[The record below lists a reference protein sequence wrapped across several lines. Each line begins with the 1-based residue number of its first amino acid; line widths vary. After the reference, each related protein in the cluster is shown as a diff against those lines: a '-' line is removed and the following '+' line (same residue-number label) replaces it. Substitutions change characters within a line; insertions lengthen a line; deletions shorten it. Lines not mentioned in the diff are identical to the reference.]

1 MIGDSLVSSLISWE
15 DENGTTQTLDVDVV
29 MAATDR
35 RTAKLTDH
43 VVETGATIT
52 DHVIIQPEELTL
64 ELVVSQTPLK
74 GKGFA
79 RQKTAIEYKG
89 TKLTSKQYPLEIP
102 PSRFQP
108 GGFFLVSAGAQAAI
122 GAIVGLLGG
131 GVGASGMTGSE
142 VQQTSGSGSIDV
154 LQADQPVDR
163 VSEAHDR
170 LIEIMNGALPVTIS
184 FKGRLYNQ
192 YLLTEVELTQAAGS
206 FGAGKFK
213 VQARAFRTVTGTT
226 VELPDPSDFRALANK
241 AKGNKP
247 AKGGTP
253 DPLKGMKSF
262 AAKGADSNVGK
273 AGTNIVNGVL
283 GTGG

>member
-15 DENGTTQTLDVDVV
+15 DANGTTQTLDVDVV

-79 RQKTAIEYKG
+79 RQLSGGLEIGG
-89 TKLTSKQYPLEIP
+89 TRLAKKQYPLEIP
-102 PSRFQP
+102 PSRFTP
-108 GGFFLVSAGAQAAI
+108 GGFFLIGTGAQA
-122 GAIVGLLGG
+122 IVGAVIGLISGG
-131 GVGASGMTGSE
+131 EPSGMTGSE
-142 VQQTSGSGSIDV
+142 VQQTRGTIQVDA
-154 LQADQPVDR
+154 LKADQPVDR

-192 YLLTEVELTQAAGS
+192 YLLTEVVLEQAAGS

-213 VQARAFRTVTGTT
+213 VTARAFRTVNSK
-226 VELPDPSDFRALANK
+226 EAKLPDPSDFRAQAK
-241 AKGNKP
+241 TAKGNKP
-247 AKGGTP
+247 AKGVTP
-253 DPLKGMKSF
+253 DPIKGMKSL
-262 AAKGADSNVGK
+262 AAKGADSNAGQAVG
-273 AGTNIVNGVL
+273 NIVNGL
-283 GTGG
+283 FGTGG